1 MSLEVF
7 RHKYG
12 PYIESFPINLDFRV
26 RLLQHEFLY
35 NKDYFYFGM
44 SLGQMRHGTYGICF
58 KIENNGNLLV
68 YEGSWQKD
76 QYNGKGSL
84 FLISLPKNKLA
95 QFYKWTEGNWKNG
108 KL

>member
-35 NKDYFYFGM
+35 NKDYFYFGT
-44 SLGQMRHGTYGICF
+44 SLG
-58 KIENNGNLLV
+58 
-68 YEGSWQKD
+68 
-76 QYNGKGSL
+76 
-84 FLISLPKNKLA
+84 
-95 QFYKWTEGNWKNG
+95 
-108 KL
+108 